1 MQGIFLH
8 VLADAMGSVAV
19 IASTVLTQ
27 YTGWM
32 GWDPVASVLVA
43 LMIFVS
49 AIPLVRTCA
58 GKLMMVLPDEAGW
71 QAREALFGIG
81 EVRGVVGCKGV
92 RFWIVEG
99 GEAGHERREERS
111 DAESV
116 RFCGVVHV
124 LASKGVDADDV
135 REKTVQYLKGREMD
149 VVVQVE
155 REGEGRCW
163 CNGGMNRPA

>member
-19 IASTVLTQ
+19 IVSTLLAQ

-32 GWDPVASVLVA
+32 GWDPVASVFVA
-43 LMIFVS
+43 ILIFAS

-71 QAREALFGIG
+71 QAREALFGVG

-92 RFWIVEG
+92 RFWVVEG
-99 GEAGHERREERS
+99 PEAGHGRRE
-111 DAESV
+111 DTPGADQV
-116 RFCGVVHV
+116 RICGVVHV
-124 LASKGVDADDV
+124 LASKAVDMDDV
-135 REKTVQYLKGREMD
+135 RERTAQYLKGREMD
-149 VVVQVE
+149 IVVQVE

-163 CNGGMNRPA
+163 CGGG